1 MSTDRCAICERDVE
15 TTRHHLTPKN
25 RKESPVAAIC
35 ESCHRQIHAVFTN
48 HELKH
53 RYDAVAK
60 LRESAEM
67 RKFAAWIRKT
77 DKEHVQVDETERVRN
92 WRG

>member
-1 MSTDRCAICERDVE
+1 MSECAVCEREVE

-25 RKESPVAAIC
+25 RKESPVAQIC
-35 ESCHRQIHAVFTN
+35 GPCHRQIHAVFTN

-53 RYDAVAK
+53 RFNTVADLK
-60 LRESAEM
+60 ESEEM
-67 RKFAAWIRKT
+67 QKFASWIRKT
-77 DKEHVQVDETERVRN
+77 NKEHVQVDETERVSD